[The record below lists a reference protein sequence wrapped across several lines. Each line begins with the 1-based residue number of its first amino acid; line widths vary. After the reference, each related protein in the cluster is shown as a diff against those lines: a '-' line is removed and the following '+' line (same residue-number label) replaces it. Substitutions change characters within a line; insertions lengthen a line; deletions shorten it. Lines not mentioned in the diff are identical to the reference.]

1 MDLISQYKGLRREN
15 YILAFGRLVTSL
27 GSMVWPMLTLIL
39 SQKMGVGAKEI
50 SWLLAASMILMAP
63 AVYVGGKIAD
73 HTDKKMTIIILDLIS
88 VVCYMTCAFIP
99 MSWLSIF
106 LMFIGA
112 LGQNMENPAYSALT
126 ADITLTADRDKAYAV
141 QYLCAN
147 LGLVLAPTLA
157 GLLFV
162 HYLWVVFLLNGTSI
176 LCSTLLI
183 FFQIK
188 DYTPVCETTEQAAYQ
203 KERHDAS
210 IWEVLKDNKVVLAF
224 LIVMS
229 GYYSIYQM
237 YTYLM
242 PLDMAAIHG
251 DSGALIFGSVTSINC
266 IVVVLFT
273 PFITRLFGSR
283 PEPDRVITGVVLMVS
298 GFALFTLFKGHIPMY
313 YFSMIVLTWGEIFVL
328 TAESAYLS
336 RRVPSTHRGQI
347 NGVLTVIR
355 TIMVST
361 IQLIAGA
368 VYEAHGSMSAWLTV
382 LAAGAGLI
390 LLAVVSRNRDRSEY
404 PRLYEKNM
412 EVQ

>member
-1 MDLISQYKGLRREN
+1 
-15 YILAFGRLVTSL
+15 
-27 GSMVWPMLTLIL
+27 
-39 SQKMGVGAKEI
+39 
-50 SWLLAASMILMAP
+50 
-63 AVYVGGKIAD
+63 
-73 HTDKKMTIIILDLIS
+73 
-88 VVCYMTCAFIP
+88 
-99 MSWLSIF
+99 
-106 LMFIGA
+106 
-112 LGQNMENPAYSALT
+112 
-126 ADITLTADRDKAYAV
+126 
-141 QYLCAN
+141 
-147 LGLVLAPTLA
+147 
-157 GLLFV
+157 
-162 HYLWVVFLLNGTSI
+162 
-176 LCSTLLI
+176 
-183 FFQIK
+183 
-188 DYTPVCETTEQAAYQ
+188 
-203 KERHDAS
+203 
-210 IWEVLKDNKVVLAF
+210 
-224 LIVMS
+224 
-229 GYYSIYQM
+229 M

-242 PLDMAAIHG
+242 PLDMAAMHG